1 MIVKHENF
9 KNNIEVSSVVVVD
22 QTDENLNIVQVLN
35 GVVNIV
41 ITDPNGEEFG
51 IALSGYVSGSIQDFV
66 NSELNKLKI

>member
-1 MIVKHENF
+1 MTIKHENF
-9 KNNIEVSSVVVVD
+9 KNNIEVNSVVIVD

-51 IALSGYVSGSIQDFV
+51 IALSGYTEGSIQEFMD
-66 NSELNKLKI
+66 NELNKLVL

>member
-22 QTDENLNIVQVLN
+22 QLDENENAVQALN

-41 ITDPNGEEFG
+41 ITDTNGEEFG
-51 IALSGYVSGSIQDFV
+51 IALSGYLSGSIQDFI
-66 NSELNKLKI
+66 NDELDKLAL

>member
-1 MIVKHENF
+1 MIVKHSNF
-9 KNNIEVSSVVVVD
+9 KNNIEVDQVAVVN

-51 IALSGYVSGSIQDFV
+51 IALSGYTDGSIQSFV
-66 NSELNKLKI
+66 DSELNKLKV